1 MFLPILAKIA
11 AEAMLSFYPMMIKLI
26 HIPME
31 TQMWTRFFTY
41 GLISSLFVD
50 WDFIYNSILTYDG
63 ISLVLVS
70 LLHVYTSYRGFELL
84 ESGVSYSMFYIY
96 PILILLFSGGKYSP
110 IFYLW
115 CLIALIGVYLLS
127 SSTTE
132 KDKRQKKQNKQ
143 KEGLEI
149 VASQTTTTEWTHLLG
164 IIMIGL
170 AAITEAWIY
179 FIVRNIKTNNNWNHV
194 FLSYF
199 MGGVLLT
206 IYQGTIYFT
215 QHQIG
220 LPTTD
225 NTTMKPLVLASLAL
239 NAMIGLF
246 GYLLRFYATS
256 RLSPQIYAPLSYV
269 GVVMAYVYGIFLDQ
283 DVLNWKKVVGTLC
296 ILVPNLMLLKM
307 KK

>member
-1 MFLPILAKIA
+1 
-11 AEAMLSFYPMMIKLI
+11 
-26 HIPME
+26 ME

-50 WDFIYNSILTYDG
+50 WDFIYKSILTYDG

-84 ESGVSYSMFYIY
+84 ESGVSYSLFYIY
-96 PILILLFSGGKYSP
+96 PILILLLSGGKYSP
-110 IFYLW
+110 LFYLW

-132 KDKRQKKQNKQ
+132 KDKQNKQNKQ
-143 KEGLEI
+143 KEGLT
-149 VASQTTTTEWTHLLG
+149 SPKHTDEWTHLLG

-220 LPTTD
+220 LSTND

-269 GVVMAYVYGIFLDQ
+269 GVVMAYVYGIILDQ
-283 DVLNWKKVVGTLC
+283 DVLNWKKVAGTLC